1 MHSPPSLQE
10 TCPQLSSKETKHQL
24 FVPRNSKVGKESKPG
39 SELEELEE
47 LERRSLL
54 PEGLEAAPFLCAS
67 SDRI

>member
-1 MHSPPSLQE
+1 MG
-10 TCPQLSSKETKHQL
+10 T
-24 FVPRNSKVGKESKPG
+24 ESKPG

-47 LERRSLL
+47 LERRSLV